1 MSLQQYKWYHSTKN
15 TQNFIIHSLA
25 SPCES
30 SDPLPVALHNVPSIV
45 QSLGGQQNCPGVC
58 DLEEVLGASHEGALV
73 PSWLF
78 NVDVGGQL
86 SSHGCF
92 SLL

>member
-1 MSLQQYKWYHSTKN
+1 MHHSTKN
-15 TQNFIIHSLA
+15 TQNIINDGQA
-25 SPCES
+25 PPYES

-58 DLEEVLGASHEGALV
+58 DLEEVLGASHERALV
-73 PSWLF
+73 PSGLLD
-78 NVDVGGQL
+78 VDVGGQL

-92 SLL
+92 SLLWAET